1 MRSLRQST
9 RHVLIGLAAIV
20 VTIVSGYAI
29 VANSDAYRT
38 ARQYVATHP
47 KVIAVLGEGIE
58 TRLKW
63 GGRFRVNVSE
73 PARWMRLVLVA
84 TGRKASGVAT
94 IELTRENG
102 AAWAVERAELSSP
115 QGDIDLLAPAI
126 GRGGVNSGRT
136 HATH

>member
-1 MRSLRQST
+1 MRTLRQTT
-9 RHVLIGLAAIV
+9 RHILIGLAAIL
-20 VTIVSGYAI
+20 VTIVSGYVI

-63 GGRFRVNVSE
+63 GGRFRVNLSE
-73 PARWMRLVLVA
+73 SDRRMRLVLVA

-94 IELTRENG
+94 IELTRKNG
-102 AAWAVERAELSSP
+102 AAWAVERAGLDSP
-115 QGDIDLLAPAI
+115 AGDIDLLAPAAGLI
-126 GRGGVNSGRT
+126 KKGPGSNSFN
-136 HATH
+136 

>member
-1 MRSLRQST
+1 MQALRQTT
-9 RHVLIGLAAIV
+9 RHVLIGLAAILATV
-20 VTIVSGYAI
+20 LSGYVI

-73 PARWMRLVLVA
+73 PDRWMRLVLAA

-94 IELTRENG
+94 IELIRKNG
-102 AAWAVERAELSSP
+102 AAWAVERAKLSSP
-115 QGDIDLLAPAI
+115 QGDIELLVPAI
-126 GRGGVNSGRT
+126 GRGVDSGRAT
-136 HATH
+136 ATH